1 MERRLTRARPVNSHL
16 PDPQMEQV
24 VADIYR
30 KMPLESRIVTLEAT
44 VAQLQTDLAA
54 LTARV
59 TALE

>member
-16 PDPQMEQV
+16 SDPKMEQV

-44 VAQLQTDLAA
+44 VAQLQEDLTT

>member
-1 MERRLTRARPVNSHL
+1 
-16 PDPQMEQV
+16 MEQV